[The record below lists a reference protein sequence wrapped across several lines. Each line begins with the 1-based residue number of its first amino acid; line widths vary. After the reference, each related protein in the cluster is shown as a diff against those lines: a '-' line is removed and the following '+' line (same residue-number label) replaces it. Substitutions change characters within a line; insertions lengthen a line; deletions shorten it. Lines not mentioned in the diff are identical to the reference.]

1 MNFDIESK
9 NGQNNGHGNG
19 NSNTIIVNG
28 REYSWNEKE
37 ISFVQ
42 VIELF
47 FGTFDNSPGA
57 AYTVAFKRGQG
68 NKPEGVLNFGE
79 SVKVKDKMIFNATRT
94 DKS

>member
-1 MNFDIESK
+1 MNLENK
-9 NGQNNGHGNG
+9 NGQNNGHGNDH
-19 NSNTIIVNG
+19 SNIIFVNG
-28 REYSWNEKE
+28 REFNWSEKE

-68 NKPEGVLNFGE
+68 NKPEGVLNYGQ
-79 SVKVKDKMIFNATRT
+79 SVMVKDKMIFNATRT

>member
-1 MNFDIESK
+1 MNSDIESK
-9 NGQNNGHGNG
+9 NGQNNGQGNDR
-19 NSNTIIVNG
+19 SSIIYVNG
-28 REYSWNEKE
+28 REYNWSEKE

-42 VIELF
+42 VIKLF

-68 NKPEGVLNFGE
+68 NKPEGILNFGE